1 MAFKTYAV
9 NSSASAEKK
18 SDVNWADLNNYIVE
32 TCGLQERETLVGY
45 VSSIVDLGIQ
55 KLADAEYVSD
65 IEEDSEEDYI
75 EEHPGVYF
83 KDGFDPETR
92 KPARLKCVPQR
103 DQQAVALSIDF
114 PDIMLDKG
122 QFFGESNLKPLRI
135 WLGGQFYTQANGM
148 ILGRPTPLRIT
159 NLDKTK
165 KTKKWSFAKNHL
177 FYKMAV
183 ASKQIKVDECF
194 LPQDIDKL
202 LGEAFQFEVQVYFK
216 KGNDGKEYFSEYIK
230 FVGGLGRGQKAPEL
244 VTEPFIIQFDEKNS
258 IEHLKE
264 VRSHIINTMK
274 MAKNFEGSAIQKQLE
289 GISKSREEV
298 SDNTDNDTPQEPPK
312 KEENKPVKPKA
323 ASKKV
328 PEPIPEDDMDDDLP
342 FN

>member
-122 QFFGESNLKPLRI
+122 QFFGESNSKPLRI

-202 LGEAFQFEVQVYFK
+202 LGQAFQFEVQVYFK

-230 FVGGLGRGQKAPEL
+230 FVGGLGRGQKAPEI
-244 VTEPFIIQFDEKNS
+244 VTEPFIIQFDEKNN

-274 MAKNFEGSAIQKQLE
+274 MAKNWEGSAIQKQLE
-289 GISKSREEV
+289 GISKAREGV
-298 SDNTDNDTPQEPPK
+298 SDNADDDTPQEPPK
-312 KEENKPVKPKA
+312 KEEKKPAKQ
-323 ASKKV
+323 SKKI
-328 PEPIPEDDMDDDLP
+328 PEPDLEEDQEDLP